1 MSTPAVL
8 RTAEIVAVGSELL
21 GSTRL
26 DTNSLY
32 IATRLAELGIEL
44 RSKAVVGDERADIA
58 AIFRE
63 SLARADLI
71 VFTGGLGPTD
81 DDLTREVVADVL
93 QLPLD
98 TDQRIVDAIEQR
110 FARRGLKMPAVNRRQ
125 AQVPRGAIVLA
136 NPNGTA
142 PGLLIS
148 RERQMIVLL
157 PGPPREVNPMID
169 ALCQGP
175 LLERAGS
182 ERLHRAVLFV
192 AGRSE
197 SHVEETVQPIY
208 SRWRDAVPP
217 ISTTILAS
225 PGQVELHLTLRDTD
239 AVRGAA
245 TIARARADL
254 QEALGPDVFSIDG
267 RPMEEIVGQLLRERR
282 YRITAAESCT
292 GGLLMTRLTEVPGSS
307 EYVHSSVVTYDNEA
321 KVKLLNVPAALIE
334 GHGAVSEPVALA
346 MADGV
351 RAITAADVA
360 VAITGV
366 AGPGGGTPA
375 KPVGTVVVAVIVPS
389 QPAFVRT
396 FSFVGGRA
404 MVRFQATQAAL
415 DRVRRALS
423 A

>member
-1 MSTPAVL
+1 MSATAPTSRRSAAICAASLADVEVLTPAEFRERSRQFWLFGTGAGAALFAGALLGVIVGTVIVAQTLYSSTKDHLNEFATLRAIGSSRDYIYKVIICQALLSAVIVVLAYLASAPGGAHDGGERAADRHHAWAEHRSGAAFSYVL
-8 RTAEIVAVGSELL
+8 R
-21 GSTRL
+21 
-26 DTNSLY
+26 
-32 IATRLAELGIEL
+32 
-44 RSKAVVGDERADIA
+44 
-58 AIFRE
+58 
-63 SLARADLI
+63 
-71 VFTGGLGPTD
+71 
-81 DDLTREVVADVL
+81 
-93 QLPLD
+93 
-98 TDQRIVDAIEQR
+98 DA
-110 FARRGLKMPAVNRRQ
+110 
-125 AQVPRGAIVLA
+125 
-136 NPNGTA
+136 
-142 PGLLIS
+142 
-148 RERQMIVLL
+148 
-157 PGPPREVNPMID
+157 
-169 ALCQGP
+169 
-175 LLERAGS
+175 
-182 ERLHRAVLFV
+182 
-192 AGRSE
+192 
-197 SHVEETVQPIY
+197 
-208 SRWRDAVPP
+208 
-217 ISTTILAS
+217 
-225 PGQVELHLTLRDTD
+225 D

-334 GHGAVSEPVALA
+334 EHGAVSEPVALA

-415 DRVRRALS
+415 DRVQPRPVGLTCDCSWRSISPRRCAMRSGERANGCGSRSVAASEHAGCRRRISTSRS
-423 A
+423 ASSDTFPTIGSRRSSLR